1 MPTKRGRRL
10 IYARPSF
17 LEGMARTFD
26 IGGTLNV
33 YYFVPDGAES
43 DDETPQSARER
54 MRDERAA
61 ILRDSRRSYLGLAC
75 GFILALLLIAIA
87 GYAVVWGN
95 PWMGVAVIM
104 AKAAGFSALFVYVT
118 NARHR
123 ELERKAARYAARRD

>member
-1 MPTKRGRRL
+1 MQTKRGRRL

-17 LEGMARTFD
+17 LEGMARVMD
-26 IGGTLNV
+26 LGGTLSV
-33 YYFVPDGAES
+33 CYFVPYDEES
-43 DDETPQSARER
+43 DDDALQSDREW
-54 MRDERAA
+54 MRYE
-61 ILRDSRRSYLGLAC
+61 RDSRRSYLGLAC

-123 ELERKAARYAARRD
+123 ERERKAARCAARRD